1 MERLLAPCQHPW
13 ASAGRP
19 GAPGAPTP
27 DPRELLS
34 PALRIRPRAAVNA
47 AIATRVAARGRYA
60 AITTRA
66 AAGLGVLRSAVRRAK
81 CAATASAARPDRRL
95 ALLVSL
101 WVSARKFKPREE
113 SWPRWTGR
121 TSYQPCR
128 VHEFAAIWRCASRS
142 LTSGAFS
149 VAALPGG
156 GQRCELATR
165 SGNLVSWDRFLI

>member
-1 MERLLAPCQHPW
+1 MAPCPHPW

-19 GAPGAPTP
+19 GAPVAPTP

-66 AAGLGVLRSAVRRAK
+66 AAGLGELRSAVRRPK

-95 ALLVSL
+95 ALLVSIRI
-101 WVSARKFKPREE
+101 SARKSRLQEE
-113 SWPRWTGR
+113 ACPSRTGQ
-121 TSYQPCR
+121 TPDQPCR
-128 VHEFAAIWRCASRS
+128 VHELAAIWRCASRS

-149 VAALPGG
+149 FAALPASGR
-156 GQRCELATR
+156 RCEPSAR
-165 SGNLVSWDRFLI
+165 SRNLVSWDRFLI